1 MLVLVRVQS
10 RALFFGP
17 YFAVNN
23 FMKLFGLIL
32 LAVGLVPVASCQ
44 STPKNMK
51 PENFSISKSE
61 EQWKSE
67 LTPEQFRVLR
77 QKGTEYP
84 GTGVYDQH
92 FKPGHYTCAGCGAKL
107 FVSDRK
113 FDAHCGWPSF
123 DAQSEDSNVI
133 EHVDYSHGM
142 VRTEILCK
150 QCGGHLGHV
159 FNDGPT
165 QTGLRYCVNSAS
177 LNFEDAK
184 K

>member
-1 MLVLVRVQS
+1 MNTES
-10 RALFFGP
+10 F
-17 YFAVNN
+17 
-23 FMKLFGLIL
+23 
-32 LAVGLVPVASCQ
+32 PVA
-44 STPKNMK
+44 
-51 PENFSISKSE
+51 KSE
-61 EQWKSE
+61 EEWRAQLS
-67 LTPEQFRVLR
+67 PEQFRVLR

-84 GTGVYDQH
+84 GTGVYDKH

-123 DAQSEDSNVI
+123 DAQSQDSNVI
-133 EHVDYSHGM
+133 ERTDYSHGM

-165 QTGLRYCVNSAS
+165 ETGLRYCVNSAS
-177 LNFEDAK
+177 LNFSEDQK

>member
-1 MLVLVRVQS
+1 MRI
-10 RALFFGP
+10 
-17 YFAVNN
+17 
-23 FMKLFGLIL
+23 FGLL
-32 LAVGLVPVASCQ
+32 LCAVALSPLASCQ
-44 STPKNMK
+44 STPKTMNTESF
-51 PENFSISKSE
+51 PVAKSE
-61 EQWKSE
+61 EEWRAQLS
-67 LTPEQFRVLR
+67 PEQFRVLR

-84 GTGVYDQH
+84 GTGVYDKH

-123 DAQSEDSNVI
+123 DAQSQDSNVI
-133 EHVDYSHGM
+133 ERTDYSHGM

-165 QTGLRYCVNSAS
+165 ETGLRYCVNSAS
-177 LNFEDAK
+177 LNFSEDQK